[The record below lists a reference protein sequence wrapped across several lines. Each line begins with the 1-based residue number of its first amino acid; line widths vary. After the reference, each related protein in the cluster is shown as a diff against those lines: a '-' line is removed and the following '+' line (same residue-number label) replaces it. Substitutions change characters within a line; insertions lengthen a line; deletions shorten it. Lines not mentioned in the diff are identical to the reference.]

1 MLQGADEPDNNNMW
15 GGIVEDTQATMRSHL
30 RTIIVLALAVGL
42 VALFLRNVDLRRV
55 VVDILHA
62 RPEWLAL
69 SLATNFANLAIR
81 ALRWQFLLEP
91 LGTTTFSNV
100 FRATAVGFAATSL
113 LPARAGEVIRPYFLA
128 RHEQMSAT
136 GAFAT
141 IILERLLDTITV
153 LMLLASYVFL
163 FGRDVAFTNP
173 TGFKAVKWAGATA
186 AVLSVIALIVLF
198 VLAKDPAR
206 LGATIERLAKV
217 VPSAL
222 AAVVAKVAEKFA
234 RGLGAIRQPGRLLL
248 ALAWS
253 FPLWLSICL
262 GIWSVAVAFRFAIPF
277 TGSFL
282 LLALLVLG
290 VAVPTP
296 GAVGGFHE
304 AFRVGATVFFGAP
317 GSAAVGA
324 AIILHLFSIGP
335 SVFLGL
341 VFAAQVGLNL
351 HGMQRLADQ
360 AEQGHTA

>member
-1 MLQGADEPDNNNMW
+1 
-15 GGIVEDTQATMRSHL
+15 MRSHV
-30 RTIIVLALAVGL
+30 RTIIVLALAAGL
-42 VALFLRNVDLRRV
+42 IALFLRNVDLGRV
-55 VVDILHA
+55 VAEILHA

-69 SLATNFANLAIR
+69 SLATTFANLVIR
-81 ALRWQFLLEP
+81 ALRWQYLLEP
-91 LGTTTFSNV
+91 LGATTFANV
-100 FRATAVGFAATSL
+100 FRATAVGSAANNL

-128 RHEQMSAT
+128 RHEQVSAT

-141 IILERLLDTITV
+141 IIVERLLDTMTV
-153 LMLLASYVFL
+153 LVLLALYVFV

-173 TGFKAVKWAGATA
+173 VGFRAVKWAGASA
-186 AVLSVIALIVLF
+186 AVVSLAALAISF

-206 LGATIERLAKV
+206 LGDTIERLAKV
-217 VPSAL
+217 APSAL
-222 AAVVAKVAEKFA
+222 AALLAKVAEKFA
-234 RGLGAIRQPGRLLL
+234 RGLVAIRQPGQLLL

-304 AFRVGATVFFGAP
+304 AFRIGATVFFGAP
-317 GSAAVGA
+317 DSAAVGA
-324 AIILHLFSIGP
+324 AIVLWLFSIGP
-335 SVFLGL
+335 SLLLGV

-351 HGMQRLADQ
+351 GGIRRLADQ